1 MTLYFNFPPKLY
13 SNSIF
18 LELPLEKNFESH
30 NKFGFFFPC
39 KIDVT
44 EFALAKWFA
53 YFEIID
59 APLVGI
65 ECWWSRGLLPVPLIR
80 WLCLSINLLD
90 VTEWLFLVLCLI
102 HLFHLRIVRTHP
114 FCCSVLMTA
123 LAFIGFAAGWSHSC
137 VILGREIGLMCSLLL
152 RTRLPDFSNLSEIR
166 VWGVKIRSV

>member
-1 MTLYFNFPPKLY
+1 M
-13 SNSIF
+13 
-18 LELPLEKNFESH
+18 
-30 NKFGFFFPC
+30 
-39 KIDVT
+39 T

-114 FCCSVLMTA
+114 FCFSVLMTA
-123 LAFIGFAAGWSHSC
+123 LAFIGFAAG
-137 VILGREIGLMCSLLL
+137 
-152 RTRLPDFSNLSEIR
+152 
-166 VWGVKIRSV
+166 